1 MTAVAETV
9 GPTVWQKGASLAQRA
24 LRVELRIYA
33 SIGRA
38 IARRPAVPR
47 DGAGFAYHAPI
58 LTVLIIFIVLSAVE
72 IPILDLIVHRWPV
85 VRISMLALGIWGLTW
100 MIGLLCAMLMRPH
113 TVGPEGIRVREG
125 LELDIPLSWDA
136 IASVELA
143 RRIDEQKAPRITED
157 DGVPALA
164 VRIADET
171 NILLTLE
178 GPTRVTLP
186 GIGPKGGAHS
196 VERVRLWTDDPRGF
210 LREVARH
217 I

>member
-1 MTAVAETV
+1 M
-9 GPTVWQKGASLAQRA
+9 
-24 LRVELRIYA
+24 ELRIYA

-85 VRISMLALGIWGLTW
+85 VRISMLVLGIWGLTW

-125 LELDIPLSWDA
+125 LELDIPLSWDD

-143 RRIDEQKAPRITED
+143 RRVDEQKRRGSPRTTGFPPSPCGSRTRRTSSSPSRDPRRSRCPESARRA
-157 DGVPALA
+157 GRTRSSACGC
-164 VRIADET
+164 
-171 NILLTLE
+171 
-178 GPTRVTLP
+178 GPTTRGGSSAKSRVT
-186 GIGPKGGAHS
+186 S
-196 VERVRLWTDDPRGF
+196 ERPLSSARYRPPRS
-210 LREVARH
+210 LR
-217 I
+217 